1 LTHIPGQQAHGIT
14 HNIDLCGNV
23 AHPAPFTKHTP
34 CAKPPTTTNVVAVAA
49 ATITTTIVTATTS
62 AAGTFPSR
70 SAIVHDDEITKI
82 VVNVRNQL
90 FAV

>member
-1 LTHIPGQQAHGIT
+1 MWQRRASCAIHETHAVCQT
-14 HNIDLCGNV
+14 
-23 AHPAPFTKHTP
+23 
-34 CAKPPTTTNVVAVAA
+34 TTTNVVAVAA

-82 VVNVRNQL
+82 VVSVRNQL

>member
-1 LTHIPGQQAHGIT
+1 MWQRRASCAIHETHAVCQT
-14 HNIDLCGNV
+14 
-23 AHPAPFTKHTP
+23 T
-34 CAKPPTTTNVVAVAA
+34 TTTNVVAVAA